1 MLFAHDTKAAL
12 MAAVALVN
20 TAGRDG
26 EHLPDTAALDEYTRA
41 WEWTGERT
49 HDHAELQ
56 AVHDL
61 RPLLRRLWE
70 ADDEQAAAIVNSLLR
85 DANALPQLVRH
96 GSWGYHLHA
105 TRPGA
110 PLATWMAVEAA
121 MAFLDLVRAGELG
134 RLRICAYPGC
144 GNVLVDLS
152 KNRSKRYCDTGCSNR
167 AAVDAYRARLRSEPA
182 ASRSSGPASRAGRP
196 DPAAGHRP

>member
-1 MLFAHDTKAAL
+1 MTFAHDTEEGLAA
-12 MAAVALVN
+12 AAALVN
-20 TAGRDG
+20 TMGRDG
-26 EHLPDTAALDEYTRA
+26 EQLPDLAALDEYTRA
-41 WEWTGERT
+41 WEWTGERG
-49 HDHAELQ
+49 HDQAELQ
-56 AVHDL
+56 AVQDL
-61 RPLLRRLWE
+61 RPRLRRLWE
-70 ADDEQAAAIVNSLLR
+70 ADEEQVVSIVNGLLR

-121 MAFLDLVRAGELG
+121 MAFLDLVRAGELS

-152 KNRSKRYCDTGCSNR
+152 KNRSKRYCDNGCGNR
-167 AAVDAYRARLRSEPA
+167 AAVDAYRARLKSV
-182 ASRSSGPASRAGRP
+182 PASSSR
-196 DPAAGHRP
+196 